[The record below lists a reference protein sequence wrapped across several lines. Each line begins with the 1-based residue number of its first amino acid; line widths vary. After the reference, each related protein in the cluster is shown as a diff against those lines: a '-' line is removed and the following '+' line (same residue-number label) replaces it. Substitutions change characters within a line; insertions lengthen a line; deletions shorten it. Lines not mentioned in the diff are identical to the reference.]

1 MDKCDVVIVGA
12 GPYGLSAAAHLR
24 RLKGLDI
31 RLFGEP
37 MSFWERYMPQGMLL
51 RSPWAGSHIADPG
64 NRLTLDAY
72 RKLNGNHGVTY
83 PIPVADFIN
92 YGHWFHQQTAM
103 FADRRKVVR
112 TEPAASGYRLTLED
126 GEAVLARRVV
136 IAGGIQ
142 PFAYRPLMFE
152 RLPASLVTHTSE
164 QRDFGKFRNK
174 EVLVIGAGQS
184 AFETAVFLHEAG
196 ASVEV
201 LIRNSSLHW
210 LRHTSWKHAKAVA
223 WMFYGRADVGPAG
236 ISLLVQRPNWFRRLP
251 REVQSWWGKRAIR
264 PAVSQR
270 LEICVRNVPIHTGRF
285 VVQAR
290 VEGERLRVRLNDGS
304 ERIVDH
310 VVLGTG
316 YRINVALY
324 PFLSSELLDNLE
336 RVDGYPRLDAGFESS
351 LAGLHFL
358 GAPAAWSFGPL
369 MRFVAGT
376 EFAAPALSRR
386 ILHATKSRQAS
397 LSDRDSFVFEPPRSE
412 TRSSQTPAGATYYR
426 SEGK

>member
-1 MDKCDVVIVGA
+1 M
-12 GPYGLSAAAHLR
+12 
-24 RLKGLDI
+24 
-31 RLFGEP
+31 
-37 MSFWERYMPQGMLL
+37 
-51 RSPWAGSHIADPG
+51 
-64 NRLTLDAY
+64 
-72 RKLNGNHGVTY
+72 
-83 PIPVADFIN
+83 
-92 YGHWFHQQTAM
+92 
-103 FADRRKVVR
+103 
-112 TEPAASGYRLTLED
+112 
-126 GEAVLARRVV
+126 LARRVV

-196 ASVEV
+196 ASVEI

-251 REVQSWWGKRAIR
+251 RGVQSWWGKRAIR

-270 LEICVRNVPIHTGRF
+270 LEICVRDIPIHTGRF

>member
-1 MDKCDVVIVGA
+1 M
-12 GPYGLSAAAHLR
+12 
-24 RLKGLDI
+24 
-31 RLFGEP
+31 
-37 MSFWERYMPQGMLL
+37 
-51 RSPWAGSHIADPG
+51 
-64 NRLTLDAY
+64 
-72 RKLNGNHGVTY
+72 
-83 PIPVADFIN
+83 
-92 YGHWFHQQTAM
+92 
-103 FADRRKVVR
+103 
-112 TEPAASGYRLTLED
+112 
-126 GEAVLARRVV
+126 
-136 IAGGIQ
+136 
-142 PFAYRPLMFE
+142 
-152 RLPASLVTHTSE
+152 
-164 QRDFGKFRNK
+164 
-174 EVLVIGAGQS
+174 
-184 AFETAVFLHEAG
+184 
-196 ASVEV
+196 VE
-201 LIRNSSLHW
+201 
-210 LRHTSWKHAKAVA
+210 
-223 WMFYGRADVGPAG
+223 
-236 ISLLVQRPNWFRRLP
+236 
-251 REVQSWWGKRAIR
+251 
-264 PAVSQR
+264 
-270 LEICVRNVPIHTGRF
+270 
-285 VVQAR
+285 AR

>member
-24 RLKGLDI
+24 ESKGLDI

-51 RSPWAGSHIADPG
+51 RSPWAGSHIADPE
-64 NRLTLDAY
+64 NRLTLDTY
-72 RKLNGNHGVTY
+72 RRLKGNLGLAY
-83 PIPVADFIN
+83 PIPVTDFIN
-92 YGHWFHQQTAM
+92 YGHWFHQQTATP
-103 FADRRKVVR
+103 ADRRKVVL
-112 TEPAASGYRLTLED
+112 TETDTGGYRLTLED
-126 GEAVLARRVV
+126 GEVVLARRVV

-142 PFAYRPLMFE
+142 PFAYRPPMFE
-152 RLPASLVTHTSE
+152 RVPASLVTHTSE
-164 QRDFGKFRNK
+164 HRDFSNFRNK
-174 EVLVIGAGQS
+174 EVMVIGAGQS
-184 AFETAVFLHEAG
+184 AFETAAFLHEVG

-201 LIRNSSLHW
+201 LIRNPSLHW
-210 LRHTSWKHAKAVA
+210 LRHNTWKHAKAIA

-236 ISLLVQRPNWFRRLP
+236 ISLFVQRPNWFRRLP
-251 REVQSWWGKRAIR
+251 RKVQSWWGKRAIR

-270 LEICVRNVPIHTGRF
+270 LEICVRDIPIHTGRF
-285 VVQAR
+285 VAQAR

-304 ERIVDH
+304 ERVVDH

-316 YRINVALY
+316 YRVNVALY
-324 PFLSSELLDNLE
+324 PFLSSELLNNLE
-336 RVDGYPRLDAGFESS
+336 LVDGYPRLDAGFESS
-351 LAGLHFL
+351 LPGLHFL

-386 ILHATKSRQAS
+386 ILDATKSRQVS
-397 LSDRDSFVFEPPRSE
+397 LRDRDSVVFERPGAE
-412 TRSSQTPAGATYYR
+412 TRSSQTPAGASYYR
-426 SEGK
+426 SEGE

>member
-24 RLKGLDI
+24 QLKGLDI

-37 MSFWERYMPQGMLL
+37 MFFWERHMPEGMVL
-51 RSPWAGSHIADPG
+51 RSPWAGSHIADPD
-64 NRLTLDAY
+64 NRLTLDVY
-72 RKLNGNHGVTY
+72 RSVNGNRHLGY
-83 PIPVADFIN
+83 PIPSTDFIK
-92 YGHWFHQQTAM
+92 YGHWFHKQIAVPT
-103 FADRRKVVR
+103 DRRKVVR
-112 TEPAASGYRLTLED
+112 TELAPSGYRLTLEN
-126 GEAVLARRVV
+126 GEAIHARRVV

-142 PFAYRPLMFE
+142 PFAYRPKMFE
-152 RLPASLVTHTSE
+152 GLPASLVTHTSE
-164 QRDFGKFRNK
+164 QRDFGEFRDK

-184 AFETAVFLHEAG
+184 ALEAAAFLHEAG
-196 ASVEV
+196 AHVEV

-210 LRHTSWKHAKAVA
+210 LRHNGWKHAKAIA

-236 ISLLVQRPNWFRRLP
+236 ISLLVQQPNWFRRLP
-251 REVQSWWGKRAIR
+251 REIQNVWGRRAIR
-264 PAVSQR
+264 PAVSHR
-270 LEICVRNVPIHTGRF
+270 LEARTRHVPIHCGRF

-304 ERIVDH
+304 ERVVDH

-316 YRINVALY
+316 YRVNVALY
-324 PFLSSELLDNLE
+324 PFLSPELLDNLE
-336 RVDGYPRLDAGFESS
+336 HVDGYPRLDAGFESS

-386 ILHATKSRQAS
+386 ILHATKSRQAP
-397 LSDRDSFVFEPPRSE
+397 LPDRDSFVFEPPRAE
-412 TRSSQTPAGATYYR
+412 TRSRQTPAEASYYR